1 MANVSS
7 REIEPLSTKYDYDL
21 GAFNRPVTTNNKGAQ
36 VWFDRGLTWTY
47 AFNHDEA
54 AECFEQAIRHDP
66 QCSMAYWGVAYALG
80 PNYNKPW
87 DAFDDED
94 RKKTIHRAH
103 HALLQATS
111 LVKSALPVE
120 QAIVYALQK
129 RFPEDHAVGDFK
141 VWNVSYA
148 KKMEEA
154 YNNFPNDLDVAA
166 LFADAL
172 MNLNAW
178 GLWNLV
184 TGEPTKGARTM
195 DAKRVLDRALAQ
207 EGGLKH
213 PGLIHLYIHLMEM
226 SPTPEAALPV
236 ANHLRGLIP
245 DSGHLNHMPTHLDIL
260 CGDWQNAIVSN
271 SDAIIADEKYV
282 ARAGALNFYTL
293 YRAHN
298 YHFRIYAAM
307 FAGQSKVA
315 LDTVAQLEA
324 ALPEE
329 VLSVKSPPMADW
341 LESFLSARVHVLV
354 RFGRWQDI
362 LHLKIPKDTKLFSF
376 TTAVVY
382 YAKGVAY
389 SALGRIEQ
397 AVKERELFLDAFK
410 LVPPTRMLFNNRC
423 TDILAIASAMLDGEL
438 EYRRGNH
445 DVAFSHLRRSIVLD
459 AGLPY
464 DEPWGWMQ
472 PTRHAYGA
480 LMLEQGHVEEALAV
494 YTADLGIDNT
504 LPRPLRHPNNVWAL
518 KGYHECLVKLGRM
531 EEARKIEPQVK
542 AAAALADIPITSS
555 CFCRLSGQVQLANL

>member
-1 MANVSS
+1 MANPKQKQEFVPSAN
-7 REIEPLSTKYDYDL
+7 YYYDL
-21 GAFNRPVTTNNKGAQ
+21 GSFGREVTTTSKEAQIWFNRGI
-36 VWFDRGLTWTY
+36 TWTY

-54 AECFEQAIRHDP
+54 AECFEQAIKHDP
-66 QCSMAYWGVAYALG
+66 QCAMAYWGVAYALG

-87 DAFDDED
+87 EAFDDED
-94 RKKTIHRAH
+94 REKTIHRAH
-103 HALLQATS
+103 HALLQATI
-111 LVKSALPVE
+111 LAKAASAVE
-120 QAIVYALQK
+120 KALIHALQK
-129 RFPEDHAVGDFK
+129 RFPEDHAVADFK

-148 KKMEEA
+148 NKMEA
-154 YNNFPNDLDVAA
+154 VYNDFSDDLDVAA

-178 GLWNLV
+178 QLWNLV
-184 TGEPTKGARTM
+184 TGEPATRARTM
-195 DAKRVLDRALAQ
+195 DAKRVLDRALAR

-260 CGDWQNAIVSN
+260 CGDWQSAIISN
-271 SDAIIADEKYV
+271 SDAIIADEKFV

-307 FAGQSKVA
+307 FAGQSQVA
-315 LDTVAQLEA
+315 LDTVTQLEA
-324 ALPEE
+324 ELPEE

-362 LHLKIPKDTKLFSF
+362 LNISVPKNKELFSF
-376 TTAVVY
+376 TTAMVY
-382 YAKGVAY
+382 YAKGVAL
-389 SALGRIEQ
+389 SALGRVEAAQ
-397 AVKERELFLDAFK
+397 KERETFLAAFK
-410 LVPPTRMLFNNRC
+410 RVPPTRMLFNNRC

-438 EYRRGNH
+438 EYRRRNF
-445 DVAFSHLRRSIVLD
+445 DVAFSHLRRSISLD

-480 LMLEQGHVEEALAV
+480 LMLEQGHVEEALAT
-494 YTADLGIDNT
+494 YSADLGIDST

-518 KGYHECLVKLGRM
+518 KGYHECLVKLGRT
-531 EEARKIEPQVK
+531 EEARMIEPQVK
-542 AAAALADIPITSS
+542 AATALADIPITSS
-555 CFCRLSGQVQLANL
+555 CFCRLSGPQLANL